1 MSDRPNLLVVVLD
14 TARAD
19 HLPPHRTDLAPRLA
33 REAERCGTML
43 DTFRTTAPWT
53 LPSHASLFSGAYPT
67 EHGIHG
73 RAAVRRDARVA
84 TVRTAVERQDERW
97 LPEALRRAG
106 YRTWGVSANPWVSEP
121 MGLSYGFD
129 TFVPVGAAKL
139 RPRGAPTGTRPR
151 PSDRIPPAIR
161 RPLGR
166 AGRQWVEWRR
176 GIDAGGRRGVEH
188 ARRLMAER
196 TDRPWFGF
204 VNLMEAHV
212 PYAPPRAHNE
222 LHGLAGLL
230 APAVSRKRR
239 SYEQTLSY
247 NLGRDGFTAAEL
259 ETIGA
264 LYRGEIRYLDALA
277 GRLLDAVAANTLVVV
292 TADHGEALGEH
303 HQLDHQVTMIEE
315 VLRIPLIVLGDGPP
329 ARELDTIRDLTGW
342 LASAA
347 GLDPGPWDERRRV
360 PAGVAVAEYESTTAH
375 DRRSVGVAR
384 TGGFA
389 PAQVALLE
397 AEMAAVVE
405 RDRKLLRV
413 AGADT
418 LLNAGTDEPVDDVRA
433 TLERLAAYLAA
444 ARSVVAPE
452 PPSEGYSAQEES
464 EIESRLEQLG
474 YL

>member
-1 MSDRPNLLVVVLD
+1 MPDRPNLLVVVLD

-33 REAERCGTML
+33 REAARGLAL
-43 DTFRTTAPWT
+43 DTFRSTAPWT
-53 LPSHASLFSGAYPT
+53 LPSHASLFTGAYPT

-84 TVRTAVERQDERW
+84 TVRAAVERQDERW

-121 MGLSYGFD
+121 MGLAYGFA

-139 RPRGAPTGTRPR
+139 RPRGTDAGTSKR
-151 PSDRIPPAIR
+151 PSDRIPDVVR

-166 AGRQWVEWRR
+166 AARHWVEWRR
-176 GIDAGGRRGVEH
+176 GIDAGGARGVDH
-188 ARRLMAER
+188 ARRLMGER
-196 TDRPWFGF
+196 SDVPFFGF

-212 PYAPPRAHNE
+212 PYAPPPAHSE
-222 LHGLAGLL
+222 LHGLAGLR

-239 SYEQTLSY
+239 SYQHTLSY
-247 NLGRDGFTAAEL
+247 NLGRDMFSPAEL
-259 ETIGA
+259 ETIRA
-264 LYRGEIRYLDALA
+264 LYRGEIRYLDALV
-277 GRLLDAVAANTLVVV
+277 GRLLDAVPANTIVAV

-303 HQLDHQVTMIEE
+303 HQLDHQVTMIEQ
-315 VLRIPLIVLGDGPP
+315 VLRIPLLVLGDAP
-329 ARELDTIRDLTGW
+329 ATGGLTTIRDLTGW
-342 LASAA
+342 LATAA

-360 PAGVAVAEYESTTAH
+360 PAGVAVAEYESTVAH

-389 PAQVALLE
+389 PEQVALLE
-397 AEMAAVVE
+397 AEMAAVTDA
-405 RDRKLLRV
+405 DRKLLRI
-413 AGADT
+413 AGVDT
-418 LLNAGTDEPVDDVRA
+418 LLDADTDEPVEDDPA
-433 TLERLAAYLAA
+433 TRERLAAHLVT
-444 ARSVVAPE
+444 ARATVAPE
-452 PPSEGYSAQEES
+452 PPHEGYSAQEGS
-464 EIESRLEQLG
+464 EIETRLEQLG